1 MKILQCSDSFLPIV
15 DGVGRVVYNYAA
27 TLGQM
32 GHESYVCA
40 PMADTGYRGGWP
52 FELVDFWGAPVPG
65 SPQYSM
71 GLPVL
76 DKHYHARMSRIKPDL
91 VHAHSPFF
99 AGQEALR
106 ISLKYDTPIV
116 ATFHSKYYDD
126 FYQVTRGNDRLAS
139 LGVKLVVEFY
149 SHCDEVWAVSQPSAQ
164 VLRTYGFK
172 GDIVVMDNGTDL
184 PALSPQERQQAA
196 DLIGPEEGE
205 WVLLYVGQMN
215 WKKNILHILEA
226 CAQLQQEGLRFRLV
240 MTGQGP
246 DQAAIQAKASE
257 LGLEARTVFTGHI
270 LDAGLLRGLY
280 QLADLF
286 VFPSVYD
293 TSSLVLREAAA
304 LGTPAVVT
312 LDSCPAEV
320 VRHGENGFLAE
331 NTSQDLARVIRLAL
345 SRDDLQAIGANA
357 RSTIPIPW
365 SVVVERALK
374 RYQALIEACAQVETR
389 SRHELLRARIQK
401 YLTRTKSDAKDE

>member
-1 MKILQCSDSFLPIV
+1 M
-15 DGVGRVVYNYAA
+15 
-27 TLGQM
+27 
-32 GHESYVCA
+32 
-40 PMADTGYRGGWP
+40 
-52 FELVDFWGAPVPG
+52 
-65 SPQYSM
+65 
-71 GLPVL
+71 
-76 DKHYHARMSRIKPDL
+76 
-91 VHAHSPFF
+91 
-99 AGQEALR
+99 
-106 ISLKYDTPIV
+106 
-116 ATFHSKYYDD
+116 
-126 FYQVTRGNDRLAS
+126 
-139 LGVKLVVEFY
+139 
-149 SHCDEVWAVSQPSAQ
+149 
-164 VLRTYGFK
+164 LRTYGFK

-184 PALSPQERQQAA
+184 PPLSPQERQQAA
-196 DLIGPEEGE
+196 DLICPQAGE

-226 CAQLQQEGLRFRLV
+226 CAQLQQEGINFRLV

-304 LGTPAVVT
+304 METPAVVT

-345 SRDDLQAIGANA
+345 ERDDLQAIGANA

-374 RYQALIEACAQVETR
+374 RYQALIDTCAHVETR

>member
-1 MKILQCSDSFLPIV
+1 M
-15 DGVGRVVYNYAA
+15 
-27 TLGQM
+27 
-32 GHESYVCA
+32 
-40 PMADTGYRGGWP
+40 
-52 FELVDFWGAPVPG
+52 
-65 SPQYSM
+65 
-71 GLPVL
+71 
-76 DKHYHARMSRIKPDL
+76 
-91 VHAHSPFF
+91 
-99 AGQEALR
+99 
-106 ISLKYDTPIV
+106 
-116 ATFHSKYYDD
+116 
-126 FYQVTRGNDRLAS
+126 
-139 LGVKLVVEFY
+139 
-149 SHCDEVWAVSQPSAQ
+149 
-164 VLRTYGFK
+164 
-172 GDIVVMDNGTDL
+172 
-184 PALSPQERQQAA
+184 
-196 DLIGPEEGE
+196 IGPEEGE

-331 NTSQDLARVIRLAL
+331 NTSQDLARVIR
-345 SRDDLQAIGANA
+345 
-357 RSTIPIPW
+357 IPW